1 MANSRPIWFYQ
12 HSATRGTW
20 KEFTPKTLHK
30 VETAYQDYYKRD
42 GESSIQIRIG
52 KRRTKATIDFERMQ
66 QTSHR
71 NFVRDIRRVLEPWVG
86 LPMVLHD
93 PPGA

>member
-30 VETAYQDYYKRD
+30 VETAYQEYYKRH

-71 NFVRDIRRVLEPWVG
+71 NVVRDIRRLLEPWVG